1 MRASLLLDAVFV
13 ACSAAVMPHA
23 LGTNTRASISI
34 TGLVFIMGD
43 LFVRPLCLA
52 LFPRVLG
59 LGLLFAPG

>member
-1 MRASLLLDAVFV
+1 
-13 ACSAAVMPHA
+13 MPHA